1 MKEGKWDVHQAY
13 LAGGAVLERRLG
25 GVALRLLPRV
35 HLRRGN
41 FSTPGATTEPVSRRS
56 MTHGLE
62 RVGEELGDDPA
73 AGAGEPVDQRVRH
86 LRASSSCL
94 PVPLLDA
101 PPADGPP
108 HRAHDASA
116 GSQET
121 EARRGRHGTTGTT
134 ASSVNSVL
142 LNSQISLRFQTSDCD
157 P

>member
-1 MKEGKWDVHQAY
+1 MCTRHIWRAVPSLNAGLEGSRSVCCRAFTCAEEISVHPEQPQSWQSKAK
-13 LAGGAVLERRLG
+13 VC
-25 GVALRLLPRV
+25 
-35 HLRRGN
+35 
-41 FSTPGATTEPVSRRS
+41 RRS

-86 LRASSSCL
+86 PRAGSSCL

-116 GSQET
+116 VSQET

-134 ASSVNSVL
+134 ASSVSSVL
-142 LNSQISLRFQTSDCD
+142 LH
-157 P
+157 